1 MFFVVDVLSDIKRI
15 SKTTTEIQI
24 SSVIEIQIG
33 TRLHT
38 ALCPFSRKLCT
49 TTFSYDPKVSCR
61 EYDFLI
67 FYLTLFNI
75 LIILMG
81 KN

>member
-38 ALCPFSRKLCT
+38 VPF
-49 TTFSYDPKVSCR
+49 FSEIMYD
-61 EYDFLI
+61 DI
-67 FYLTLFNI
+67 
-75 LIILMG
+75 
-81 KN
+81 

>member
-33 TRLHT
+33 SRLHT
-38 ALCPFSRKLCT
+38 VPF
-49 TTFSYDPKVSCR
+49 FSEIMYD
-61 EYDFLI
+61 DI
-67 FYLTLFNI
+67 
-75 LIILMG
+75 
-81 KN
+81 